1 MVQPHYSVCLS
12 HNSFCS
18 VNTTLCVYALLCLLT
33 QEMTGK
39 RNQTT
44 LIEPIGGVVW
54 GQDYT
59 AHPYTPVCSTQ
70 VRHTVSVDAHNIHV
84 YAPFRKFTQ
93 MSAVA
98 TYHNYMSF
106 FKECPIPISSVPI
119 SSTSGT
125 SKSTG
130 LTLTLQLYQKLNEIR
145 QKTF

>member
-1 MVQPHYSVCLS
+1 MSYGLGKDTILRRLTVSMCFCITEVCLK
-12 HNSFCS
+12 HFLITAFHEAEYKLAQ
-18 VNTTLCVYALLCLLT
+18 VLT
-33 QEMTGK
+33 QQFLSMWK
-39 RNQTT
+39 HRYY
-44 LIEPIGGVVW
+44 LW
-54 GQDYT
+54 L
-59 AHPYTPVCSTQ
+59 HPGEAYCISRCTQ
-70 VRHTVSVDAHNIHV
+70 HTCT
-84 YAPFRKFTQ
+84 YAPSRKLTQ

-98 TYHNYMSF
+98 LSHNYMSF